1 MLSQKSRYAIRA
13 LQHLADRH
21 GQGVVPLAEMVAAQ
35 NIPAKFLTVILSE
48 LGREGLVR
56 SQRGREGGY
65 VLVPTPAEVRIGDII
80 RLMRGS
86 IALVPCAS
94 RDPHE
99 HCENCVPESACR
111 LRSLM
116 LQVRDETA
124 RILDS
129 VTLADPFPTANLEL
143 AGGKP

>member
-1 MLSQKSRYAIRA
+1 MLSQKCRYALRA

-21 GQGVVPLAEMVAAQ
+21 GQGVVPLAEIVSAQ

-56 SQRGREGGY
+56 AQRGRSGGY
-65 VLVPTPAEVRIGDII
+65 VLVPSPADVRIGDII

-94 RDPHE
+94 RDAHE
-99 HCENCVPESACR
+99 HCENCVPEAVCR
-111 LRSLM
+111 LRNLM
-116 LQVRDETA
+116 LRVRDETA
-124 RILDS
+124 HILDG
-129 VTLADPFPTANLEL
+129 VTLADAFPTTNLEL
-143 AGGKP
+143 PTDKP